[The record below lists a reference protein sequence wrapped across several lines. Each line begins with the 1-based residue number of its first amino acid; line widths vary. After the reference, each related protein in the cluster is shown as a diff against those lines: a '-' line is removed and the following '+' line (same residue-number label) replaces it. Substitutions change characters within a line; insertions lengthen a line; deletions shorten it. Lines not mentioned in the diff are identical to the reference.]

1 MSISKLFAFLP
12 CWYRKLCQSHESS
25 CSGFTERAKFSQA
38 HLGIKPK
45 LTRTKNKSLIP
56 PQRIIWLSRC
66 LGHWWALKVQSTLA
80 QYPSEPQHNTV
91 VLVEGKRGA
100 SRAQRGERGSHGPC
114 RGVWAK
120 ASLPRGARLAKYLLC
135 RPDKPQSAEAKCWK
149 AYEHHHTARP
159 IIDHPTTH
167 HPQKKTACLPLLP
180 FLLEPWAWAG
190 SALPY

>member
-38 HLGIKPK
+38 HLRIKPK

-56 PQRIIWLSRC
+56 PRRIIWLSRC

-80 QYPSEPQHNTV
+80 QYPSEPQYNTV

-100 SRAQRGERGSHGPC
+100 QQSPERWEGEPPSLQRGLSKGFSAQRCPFGHSTCSVDLTSLKVQKQSVERRRSTITQHDP
-114 RGVWAK
+114 
-120 ASLPRGARLAKYLLC
+120 SSTILPHTTPRRKLPAYL
-135 RPDKPQSAEAKCWK
+135 S
-149 AYEHHHTARP
+149 
-159 IIDHPTTH
+159 
-167 HPQKKTACLPLLP
+167 
-180 FLLEPWAWAG
+180 FLFF
-190 SALPY
+190 